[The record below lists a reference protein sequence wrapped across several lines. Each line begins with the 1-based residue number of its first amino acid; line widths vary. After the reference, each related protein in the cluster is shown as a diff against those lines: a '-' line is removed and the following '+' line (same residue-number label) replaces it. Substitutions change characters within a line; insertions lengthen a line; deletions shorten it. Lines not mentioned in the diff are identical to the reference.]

1 MPEQPIRETT
11 ERQSILALVKPVASL
26 MAHLSIDGR
35 ITLLCALL
43 AQEMCN
49 LPLAERDD
57 ELRRVLRELPGI
69 LDATERGMREAIA
82 QNARAGL

>member
-1 MPEQPIRETT
+1 MSKPPTT
-11 ERQSILALVKPVASL
+11 EAPAIVALVRPVASR
-26 MAHLSIDGR
+26 MAHLSVDGR

-49 LPLAERDD
+49 LPPTERDD

-69 LDATERGMREAIA
+69 LDATESGMREALA
-82 QNARAGL
+82 LNAKGG

>member
-1 MPEQPIRETT
+1 MSEPETT
-11 ERQSILALVKPVASL
+11 ETRAIVALVRPVASK

-49 LPLAERDD
+49 LPPNKRDE
-57 ELRRVLRELPGI
+57 ELRRVMREMPDI
-69 LDATERGMREAIA
+69 MNATEAGMRQALVL
-82 QNARAGL
+82 NAKAGL